1 MTQIIDFY
9 FDVGSPA
16 SYLAWTQLPALAQRA
31 NSDIRW
37 KPMLLGGVFKATDN
51 QSPAMNP
58 TKSRYTRMDMERFA
72 RAYGVTLNFNPY
84 FPINT
89 PLLMRGAVG
98 FLGAPEFHRYLEAV
112 FRAMWVD
119 QKNMNDPEVAANVLS
134 LAGFNPGKVL
144 ALCEDPSVKAELKRL
159 TEEAVRRG
167 IFGAPTF
174 FVGDEMFFG
183 QDRMPQLE
191 NYLSVSRGAEI

>member
-16 SYLAWTQLPALAQRA
+16 SYLAWTQLPA
-31 NSDIRW
+31 
-37 KPMLLGGVFKATDN
+37 
-51 QSPAMNP
+51 
-58 TKSRYTRMDMERFA
+58 
-72 RAYGVTLNFNPY
+72 
-84 FPINT
+84 
-89 PLLMRGAVG
+89 
-98 FLGAPEFHRYLEAV
+98 
-112 FRAMWVD
+112 
-119 QKNMNDPEVAANVLS
+119 
-134 LAGFNPGKVL
+134 L

>member
-16 SYLAWTQLPALAQRA
+16 SYLAWTQLPALA
-31 NSDIRW
+31 
-37 KPMLLGGVFKATDN
+37 
-51 QSPAMNP
+51 
-58 TKSRYTRMDMERFA
+58 
-72 RAYGVTLNFNPY
+72 
-84 FPINT
+84 
-89 PLLMRGAVG
+89 
-98 FLGAPEFHRYLEAV
+98 
-112 FRAMWVD
+112 
-119 QKNMNDPEVAANVLS
+119 
-134 LAGFNPGKVL
+134 
-144 ALCEDPSVKAELKRL
+144 LCEDPSVKAELKRL
-159 TEEAVRRG
+159 TEEAVRSG

>member
-9 FDVGSPA
+9 FDVGSLA
-16 SYLAWTQLPALAQRA
+16 SYLAWTQLPALA
-31 NSDIRW
+31 
-37 KPMLLGGVFKATDN
+37 
-51 QSPAMNP
+51 
-58 TKSRYTRMDMERFA
+58 
-72 RAYGVTLNFNPY
+72 
-84 FPINT
+84 
-89 PLLMRGAVG
+89 
-98 FLGAPEFHRYLEAV
+98 
-112 FRAMWVD
+112 
-119 QKNMNDPEVAANVLS
+119 
-134 LAGFNPGKVL
+134 
-144 ALCEDPSVKAELKRL
+144 LCEAPSVKAELKRL